1 MANTGLA
8 SAMILQV
15 KTEVLPHSYML
26 TLRTYTQPHLFFFS
40 CHACNLLYDEDLH
53 VAYPNFLLMRVL

>member
-1 MANTGLA
+1 MANTGLT
-8 SAMILQV
+8 SAMILEV
-15 KTEVLPHSYML
+15 KLEVLPHSYTL
-26 TLRTYTQPHLFFFS
+26 TLRTYNQPHLFFS